1 MGSRRDSIASRA
13 SWLIGLCG
21 LLVITF
27 LAIGQAASTAE
38 PSSSETAD
46 PDLLSAPLQDSE
58 GVELAGKRTATS
70 QTFRFPDGSFE
81 TRIYESR
88 VNYRDS
94 TGEWKPIDEGFEPAG
109 GSTLTNGANA
119 FDVSLPNRLGTG
131 PVRLSVGDHWITER
145 LLGTET
151 APAELSS
158 DEIVTY
164 ETNDEGTTFELSS
177 LANGL
182 KEEIEIA
189 DSSQPSSY
197 RFEFA
202 ASAGISV
209 SPAADGSIEFRDAG
223 DTLVAT
229 LPAPVVADSSQASA
243 SSDPVQ
249 YQLESSGQNEWLLT
263 VEVDPAWLGSP
274 EREFPVR
281 IDPTLALPAPT
292 LDCEFS
298 GYEASN
304 GRHDCGFEGRS
315 QLYTRGL
322 YSLSGPHAYARA
334 ALRFDVSAIPKTS
347 YVTSATLGLHT
358 TWKPRNTS
366 GVDLRSA
373 SKPWT
378 SALNWEKYD
387 GTNKWTN
394 YGGDFEKYGPTIL
407 TSERGTQPGW
417 WHFNSFSSPAGGN
430 FLLAVRNWVEY
441 PAYNWGVIVRL
452 RDDKEPDCTG
462 SGCNER
468 LIPWDSSA
476 AADQSK
482 RPYLSVTYYP
492 AAPSSSKMASP
503 GEGHQTAKRFK
514 LKAKWTAAGVTGV
527 TFQYAS
533 AEVGWQTV
541 PGNEAMD
548 AKGNPVTWPLAVEGK
563 ESPSVYFDPDLAK
576 PQDVQFRAL
585 FEGPI
590 GAAGYSA
597 PVTAVWSP
605 TAGNARDATT
615 NVGPGSLDLLTGNLR
630 IARTDV
636 SIPVFST
643 ALEFSRAA
651 ASRTSPG
658 SDTGVLGRGW
668 EPMAPVEQA
677 GGAVWRRITDHSTY
691 VELVDLI
698 GNEYPFE
705 LIEGKYVSGAE
716 SAGWSL
722 TRQDATHLV
731 LVDPGGNRTTF
742 EKEASGSKYLPSS
755 ISQPGGTANKT
766 QFVYEF
772 VNNAKRLRAVI
783 APNTESVTCNET
795 TVKTTLGCRSL
806 WFTYQPATK
815 WGAPSNYASRLEKIT
830 YYGPA
835 SASAMGQWDVSQY
848 SYDSKGQLVAQWDPR
863 ISPALKEA
871 YTYSSE
877 PTSAL
882 GTLTPPGEQPWTF
895 EYAPCNC
902 GAGGPGDSGKLVRV
916 KRSSLL
922 ASPSVAQTTIAYGV
936 PISGSGAPYEMSPA
950 NVAQWGQ
957 QDIPLDATAIF
968 PPDEIPSSPPSS
980 YARATVYY
988 MDAEGQ
994 MVNMATPAGAGTS
1007 AASITTTEHD
1017 EFGNVVRELTAQNR
1031 LRALAAGSES
1041 VKRSQELETKR
1052 NYSADGTEIQEE
1064 WGPLHEV
1071 RLESGETKQAR
1082 LHRVIQYDQGAPTPP
1097 TGTPW
1102 PHLPTRETVGASVP
1116 GQGIDADQ
1124 RVTETKY
1131 NWNLRKPTDVIVD
1144 PLGLNLITHTEYNET
1159 TGLEAEVR
1167 LPANPSGGD
1176 AHSTRIAYYT
1186 PGAHPNPADSECGN
1200 NAAWTRWVCKIT
1212 PAAQPGTAGQPE
1224 TLVTRYTG
1232 YSPLGAPTE
1241 VRESPGGGAANVR
1254 KTLTTYDSAGRP
1266 KSRILEGGGAALLPT
1281 ETLYNAET
1289 GRPEVQRF
1297 TCGGATCLE
1306 TTTYYDTLGRPTF
1319 YEDADGNQSGT
1330 SYDLL
1335 GRPVTSS
1342 DGKGIQARTYD
1353 PISGLLVKL
1362 EDSGAGTFTGSYD
1375 ADGNLKE
1382 QGLPNGLVAKTT
1394 YDETGA
1400 PVHLSYDKTSFCSI
1414 SCTWLDFDVEES
1426 IHGQWLTHSSNL
1438 SGQQY
1443 SYDKAGRLT
1452 LVKDTPLSGGCTTR
1466 SYSFDKNS
1474 NRTTLVTRAPGIG
1487 GVCDTTS
1494 AGTTKSYTYD
1504 KADRLLGTGVV
1515 YDNYGRITS
1524 LPSAF
1529 SGGGALSTTYY
1540 MNDLVKTQTQDG
1552 VTNTYELDGALRV
1565 RERIQ
1570 AGGTSPG
1577 TEIYHYVDGSDSP
1590 AWIDRGSSWERSIAG
1605 LGGGLGAI
1613 QHSSKGTT
1621 LQLTNLHGDVVATA
1635 STDPEATKLL
1645 ATFEF
1650 DEYGNPKQAATPQ
1663 YGWLGGKQRRTQLP
1677 SGVIQMGARSYVP
1690 AIGRFTSIDPVLGGS
1705 ANAYEYA
1712 AGDPINNFDLD
1723 GTRARRRSG
1732 VGVSSRRA
1740 AQASNRGTAGVA
1752 AASRISPVC
1761 VLCSVGPAG
1770 VRIAGK
1776 VIDEVG
1782 ARLGRTPIA
1791 RLGAILIP
1799 KVTQWVRE
1807 TFQGEHTKELVGCA
1821 KGSIKSVL
1829 QVVAFW
1835 ETVWIPVVAAGGG
1848 CVMGYAMAAEE

>member
-1 MGSRRDSIASRA
+1 MES
-13 SWLIGLCG
+13 
-21 LLVITF
+21 
-27 LAIGQAASTAE
+27 
-38 PSSSETAD
+38 
-46 PDLLSAPLQDSE
+46 
-58 GVELAGKRTATS
+58 KRTATS
-70 QTFRFPDGSFE
+70 ETFRFPDGSFE

-88 VNYRDS
+88 VNYRDA
-94 TGEWKPIDEGFEPAG
+94 TGEWRPIDEGFEPTG

-119 FDVSLPNRLGTG
+119 FDVSLPNRLGTD

-145 LLGTET
+145 LLGMET

-158 DEIVTY
+158 DEIVSY
-164 ETNDEGTTFELSS
+164 ETKEEGTTFELSS

-202 ASAGISV
+202 ASAGISA
-209 SPAADGSIEFRDAG
+209 SLAADGSIEFRDEG

-229 LPAPVVADSSQASA
+229 LPAPVVADSAQVSA

-263 VEVDPAWLGSP
+263 VEVDPAWLKSP

-281 IDPTLALPAPT
+281 IDPTLALPAPS

-298 GYEASN
+298 AYEGGA
-304 GRHDCGFEGRS
+304 GTHDCGFEGRS
-315 QLYTRGL
+315 QLYNRGF
-322 YSLSGPHAYARA
+322 YSLSGSHYYARA

-347 YVTSATLGLHT
+347 YISSATLGLHT
-358 TWKPRNTS
+358 TWEPRNTS

-373 SKPWT
+373 TKTWT

-387 GTNKWTN
+387 GTNKWTS
-394 YGGDFEKYGPTIL
+394 YGGDFVKNGPTIL

-417 WHFNSFSSPAGGN
+417 WNFSTSSSGGGE
-430 FLLAVRNWVEY
+430 FLSTVRSWVENS
-441 PAYNWGVIVRL
+441 ANNRGVIVRL
-452 RDDKEPDCTG
+452 RDDKEPDCTT

-482 RPYLSVTYYP
+482 RPYLNVTYYP
-492 AAPSSSKMASP
+492 AAPSTSKMASP
-503 GEGHQTAKRFK
+503 GEGHQTAKRFN
-514 LKAKWTAAGVTGV
+514 LKAKWTVAGVTGV
-527 TFQYAS
+527 TFQYAG
-533 AEVGWQTV
+533 AGMEWTTV
-541 PGNEAMD
+541 PGSKALD
-548 AKGNPVTWPLAVEGK
+548 ANGSPVTWPLPVEGK
-563 ESPSVYFDPDLAK
+563 ESKPVYFDPELVI
-576 PQDVQFRAL
+576 PQGVQFRAL

-590 GAAGYSA
+590 GVAGYSA
-597 PVTAVWSP
+597 AVGAIWNPVV
-605 TAGNARDATT
+605 GNARDATT
-615 NVGPGSLDLLTGNLR
+615 DVGPGTLDLLTGNFR

-651 ASRTSPG
+651 ASRTAPG
-658 SDTGVLGRGW
+658 SNTGVLGSGW
-668 EPMAPVEQA
+668 EPTSPVEQA
-677 GGAVWRRITDHSTY
+677 GGAAWRKITDNTSY
-691 VELVDLI
+691 VDLI
-698 GNEYPFE
+698 DLIGREYPFE
-705 LIEGKYVSGAE
+705 LIEGKYVSGME

-722 TRQDATHLV
+722 TRQDATHLI

-742 EKEASGSKYLPSS
+742 EKEASGSNYLPTA
-755 ISQPGGTANKT
+755 ISQPGGTGNKT

-783 APNTESVTCNET
+783 APNTESVTCNEAT
-795 TVKTTLGCRSL
+795 AKTTLGCRSL
-806 WFTYQPATK
+806 WFTYQAATK

-835 SASAMGQWDVSQY
+835 SASSMGQWDVSQY
-848 SYDSKGQLVAQWDPR
+848 SYDSKGQLVSQWDPR
-863 ISPALKEA
+863 ISPALKET
-871 YTYSSE
+871 YTYSAE

-882 GTLTPPGEQPWTF
+882 GTLTPPGEQAWTF
-895 EYAPCNC
+895 EYAPCSC
-902 GAGGPGDSGKLVRV
+902 GWGAPGDSGKLVRV

-936 PISGSGAPYEMSPA
+936 PIAGSGAPYEMSPA
-950 NVAQWGQ
+950 SVAQWGQ

-968 PPDEIPSSPPSS
+968 PPDEVPGSPPSS
-980 YARATVYY
+980 YARAIVYY

-994 MVNMATPAGAGTS
+994 MVNTATPAGGGTS

-1017 EFGNVVRELTAQNR
+1017 EFGHIVRELTAQNR

-1041 VKRSQELETKR
+1041 VKRSQEFETKR
-1052 NYSADGTEIQEE
+1052 IYSADGTEMQEE

-1071 RLESGETKQAR
+1071 RLESGVTKQAR
-1082 LHRVIQYDQGAPTPP
+1082 FHRVIQYDQGAPTPP

-1131 NWNLRKPTDVIVD
+1131 NWTLRKPTDVIVD
-1144 PLGLNLITHTEYNET
+1144 PLGLNLTTHSEYNET
-1159 TGLEAEVR
+1159 TGLETERR

-1176 AHSTRIAYYT
+1176 AHTTRIAYYT

-1200 NAAWTRWVCKIT
+1200 NPAWTRWVCKIT

-1224 TLVTRYTG
+1224 VLVTRFTG

-1241 VRESPGGGAANVR
+1241 VRESPGGGTTNVR
-1254 KTLTTYDSAGRP
+1254 KTLTTYDTNGRP
-1266 KSRILEGGGAALLPT
+1266 KRLTYEGGGVALLPT
-1281 ETLYNAET
+1281 EILYNAET
-1289 GRPEVQRF
+1289 GRPEAQRF

-1306 TTTYYDTLGRPTF
+1306 TTTSYDALGRPTF
-1319 YEDADGNQSGT
+1319 YEDADGNQSGM

-1342 DGKGIQARTYD
+1342 DGKGIQTRTYD
-1353 PISGLLVKL
+1353 PISGMLVKL
-1362 EDSGAGTFTGSYD
+1362 EDSGAGTFTASYD
-1375 ADGNLKE
+1375 ADGSLKE

-1452 LVKDTPLSGGCTTR
+1452 LVKDTPQAGGCTTR

-1474 NRTTLVTRAPGIG
+1474 NRTALVTRAPGVG
-1487 GVCDTTS
+1487 GVCDTSS
-1494 AGTTKSYTYD
+1494 AGTTKTYSYD

-1529 SGGGALSTTYY
+1529 SGGGTLTTSYY
-1540 MNDLVKTQTQDG
+1540 ANNLVKSQTQDG
-1552 VTNTYELDGALRV
+1552 ITNSYELDGVLRL
-1565 RERIQ
+1565 RERTQ
-1570 AGGTSPG
+1570 AGGASAG
-1577 TEIYHYVDGSDSP
+1577 TEIYHYANDSDSP

-1605 LGGGLGAI
+1605 IDGGLAAL
-1613 QHSSKGTT
+1613 QNSSTGTT

-1635 STDPEATKLL
+1635 STNPEEGKLL
-1645 ATFEF
+1645 AKFEF
-1650 DEYGNPKQAATPQ
+1650 DEFGNPKQIGAAK
-1663 YGWLGGKQRRTQLP
+1663 YGWLGGKQRRTELP
-1677 SGVIQMGARSYVP
+1677 SGVIQMGVRTYVP
-1690 AIGRFTSIDPVLGGS
+1690 AIGRFITPDPVIGGS

-1712 AGDPINNFDLD
+1712 FGDPINNLDLD
-1723 GTRARRRSG
+1723 GMKGKKKHQAKGGGGASASGIPCPFCEVRRKLG
-1732 VGVSSRRA
+1732 DLA
-1740 AQASNRGTAGVA
+1740 AKTAKKA
-1752 AASRISPVC
+1752 
-1761 VLCSVGPAG
+1761 
-1770 VRIAGK
+1770 
-1776 VIDEVG
+1776 
-1782 ARLGRTPIA
+1782 
-1791 RLGAILIP
+1791 
-1799 KVTQWVRE
+1799 W
-1807 TFQGEHTKELVGCA
+1807 ELVRDKTKKIYGMAQDKVPGFIDGTIATVEEWVQRTNPFAVPSLQQKLSCA
-1821 KGSIKSVL
+1821 KNGLKNFV
-1829 QVVAFW
+1829 
-1835 ETVWIPVVAAGGG
+1835 ETMRSLTSPSQKAGWVAAGCLEG
-1848 CVMGYAMAAEE
+1848 VYVQ